1 MEANF
6 IGDLMNLR
14 CRKGE
19 EGKRRQ
25 NVACLEKESLSPGDP
40 GPCIQIP
47 ALLLMNCV
55 TLSKLPHRS
64 VLNFLIR
71 NIGVDDTVAPLTPGY
86 NEG

>member
-6 IGDLMNLR
+6 TGDLIDLR
-14 CRKGE
+14 YRKGA
-19 EGKRRQ
+19 EGRRQ
-25 NVACLEKESLSPGDP
+25 NVVCLEKESLSPGDP

-47 ALLLMNCV
+47 PLLLMNCV

-64 VLNFLIR
+64 VLNSLIY